1 MNSKYEEERALADAW
16 RDMTAFEKELIQ
28 QLETLPQR
36 IADAMGTM
44 AREITIEERAL
55 ADALHSKYEEDE

>member
-1 MNSKYEEERALADAW
+1 
-16 RDMTAFEKELIQ
+16 MTAFEKELIQ

-44 AREITIEERAL
+44 AREITIEERTL
-55 ADALHSKYEEDE
+55 ADSAWDEFKIDQEDE